1 MHQIPFY
8 DELSIEKTSE
18 AFKRYT
24 RSHKSEIRD
33 SKDHL
38 AELESSK
45 LSIKI
50 LFKGLLAET
59 KIFKYQITV
68 KFLLRKHKEN
78 EGIELAPVYF
88 NSTTKTVINS
98 NIYLINIFKKF
109 CIELII
115 GLIKGLV
122 G

>member
-33 SKDHL
+33 SKDPL

-50 LFKGLLAET
+50 LFKDLLDET

-78 EGIELAPVYF
+78 EGIEFAPVYF

-98 NIYLINIFKKF
+98 KYILDKYF
-109 CIELII
+109 
-115 GLIKGLV
+115 
-122 G
+122 

>member
-33 SKDHL
+33 SKDPL

-50 LFKGLLAET
+50 LFKDLLDET

-115 GLIKGLV
+115 GLMKDLV

>member
-1 MHQIPFY
+1 MNQIPFY

-33 SKDHL
+33 S
-38 AELESSK
+38 LESSK

-50 LFKGLLAET
+50 LFKDLLDET
-59 KIFKYQITV
+59 KIFKWQITV

-78 EGIELAPVYF
+78 EGIEFAPVYF

-98 NIYLINIFKKF
+98 KYILDKYF
-109 CIELII
+109 
-115 GLIKGLV
+115 
-122 G
+122 

>member
-33 SKDHL
+33 S
-38 AELESSK
+38 LESSK

-50 LFKGLLAET
+50 LFKDLLDET

-68 KFLLRKHKEN
+68 KFLLRNHKEN
-78 EGIELAPVYF
+78 EGIEFAPVCF

-98 NIYLINIFKKF
+98 KYILDKYF
-109 CIELII
+109 
-115 GLIKGLV
+115 
-122 G
+122 

>member
-33 SKDHL
+33 S
-38 AELESSK
+38 LESSK

-50 LFKGLLAET
+50 LFKADDIRSVL
-59 KIFKYQITV
+59 Y
-68 KFLLRKHKEN
+68 
-78 EGIELAPVYF
+78 
-88 NSTTKTVINS
+88 
-98 NIYLINIFKKF
+98 
-109 CIELII
+109 
-115 GLIKGLV
+115 
-122 G
+122 

>member
-33 SKDHL
+33 SKDPL

-50 LFKGLLAET
+50 LFKDLLDET

-88 NSTTKTVINS
+88 NSTTKTMINS

-115 GLIKGLV
+115 GLMKDLV